1 MSRIVFRPAGA
12 GCDPPSLDAATDA
25 GSPCP
30 ELAEAITRQRDV
42 LSERLYQVVAAAP
55 KTVAM
60 LEERGLEFV
69 LQAEK
74 RPLVDYLALRFRT
87 GDALYE
93 HLYVGEKLKQVH
105 HEPLPDDER
114 RPFRERVATLEQEAI
129 RDVVA
134 AAVSPAARTVL
145 ADVLARMYGTIVAE
159 GRHTARV
166 LLVGDC
172 LHLDVVTFAQPALAA
187 EGITLEPT
195 FATSKNPVQL
205 QREIGALDPSRFC
218 AVFYSPFTYEFV
230 P

>member
-1 MSRIVFRPAGA
+1 WSRSHVLRRGASRAGAPRPADRGAAVASALRQTRDGPLPFGGAWADPGVRPNSSPVRETRRRMSRIVFRPAGA

-87 GDALYE
+87 GDAL
-93 HLYVGEKLKQVH
+93 
-105 HEPLPDDER
+105 
-114 RPFRERVATLEQEAI
+114 
-129 RDVVA
+129 
-134 AAVSPAARTVL
+134 
-145 ADVLARMYGTIVAE
+145 
-159 GRHTARV
+159 
-166 LLVGDC
+166 
-172 LHLDVVTFAQPALAA
+172 
-187 EGITLEPT
+187 
-195 FATSKNPVQL
+195 
-205 QREIGALDPSRFC
+205 
-218 AVFYSPFTYEFV
+218 
-230 P
+230 